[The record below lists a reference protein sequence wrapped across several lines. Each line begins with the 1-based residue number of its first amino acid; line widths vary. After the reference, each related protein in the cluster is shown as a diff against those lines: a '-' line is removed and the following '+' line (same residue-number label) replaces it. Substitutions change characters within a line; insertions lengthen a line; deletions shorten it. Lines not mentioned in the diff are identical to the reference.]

1 MAERRVL
8 LSWKEIS
15 TYTRRGIRTLQRY
28 ENLQRFPIHRPAGR
42 SRTSVLAFS
51 DEIDA
56 WFSKAK
62 MRTNSVTNGAPP
74 KLREST
80 LRTCHAIAT
89 KAIYSRQMA
98 AITWEASVQQAQRVQ
113 AMMKRL
119 EKYRKPRAV

>member
-15 TYTRRGIRTLQRY
+15 TYSHRGVRTLHRY
-28 ENLQRFPIHRPAGR
+28 EEEQGFPIHRPAGKSR
-42 SRTSVLAFS
+42 SSVLAFS

-56 WFSKAK
+56 WFSKAEK
-62 MRTNSVTNGAPP
+62 RTVSVANGDPP
-74 KLREST
+74 RLREARM
-80 LRTCHAIAT
+80 RTCHAIAS
-89 KAIYSRQMA
+89 KATHSKQIA
-98 AITWEASVQQAQRVQ
+98 TATWEACLQQAQRVQ